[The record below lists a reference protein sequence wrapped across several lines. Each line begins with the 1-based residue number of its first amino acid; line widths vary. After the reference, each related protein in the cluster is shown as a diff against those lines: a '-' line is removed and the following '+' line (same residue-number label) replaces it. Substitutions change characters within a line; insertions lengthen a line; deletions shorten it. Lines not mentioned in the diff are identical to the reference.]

1 MTLEEKVREAIE
13 NLSNDEA
20 VSLWDEYCSE
30 DGRMDDYIYSMN
42 EFDEIMGD
50 MTPLDVARTCF
61 YGDFCP
67 ADDYFWFNGYANL
80 ESSDFPSMDDKSP
93 FYAKEL
99 ATWIIKNENALY
111 CDEIQEILDED
122 DEEEKDE
129 DEEDE

>member
-1 MTLEEKVREAIE
+1 MTLEEKVMEAIE
-13 NLSNDEA
+13 NLSSDEA
-20 VSLWDEYCSE
+20 VSLWNEYCSE

-42 EFDEIMGD
+42 EFDEIMGN
-50 MTPLDVARTCF
+50 MTPSDVARTCY
-61 YGDFCP
+61 YGEFCP

-80 ESSDFPSMDDKSP
+80 ESSDFPSMDNKSP

>member
-20 VSLWDEYCSE
+20 VSLWNEYCSE

>member
-20 VSLWDEYCSE
+20 VSLWNEYCSE

-129 DEEDE
+129 DEETE

>member
-1 MTLEEKVREAIE
+1 MTLEEKVMEAIE
-13 NLSNDEA
+13 NLSSDEA
-20 VSLWDEYCSE
+20 VSLWNEYCSE

-42 EFDEIMGD
+42 EFDETMGN
-50 MTPLDVARTCF
+50 MTPLDVARTCY
-61 YGDFCP
+61 YGEFCP

-122 DEEEKDE
+122 NEEEKDE

>member
-1 MTLEEKVREAIE
+1 MTLEEKVMEAIE
-13 NLSNDEA
+13 NLSSDEA
-20 VSLWDEYCSE
+20 VSLWNEYCSE

-42 EFDEIMGD
+42 EFDEIMGN
-50 MTPLDVARTCF
+50 MTPLDVARTCY
-61 YGDFCP
+61 YGEFCP

-93 FYAKEL
+93 FYVKEL

>member
-1 MTLEEKVREAIE
+1 MTLEEKVMETIE
-13 NLSNDEA
+13 NLSSDEA
-20 VSLWDEYCSE
+20 VSLWNEYCSK

-42 EFDEIMGD
+42 EFDEIMGN
-50 MTPLDVARTCF
+50 MTPLDVARTCY
-61 YGDFCP
+61 YGEFCP

>member
-1 MTLEEKVREAIE
+1 MTLEEKVMEAIE
-13 NLSNDEA
+13 NLSSDEA
-20 VSLWDEYCSE
+20 VSLWNEYCSE

-42 EFDEIMGD
+42 EFDEIMGN
-50 MTPLDVARTCF
+50 MTPLDVARTCY
-61 YGDFCP
+61 YGEFCP

-111 CDEIQEILDED
+111 CDEIQEIIDED

>member
-1 MTLEEKVREAIE
+1 MTLEEKVMEAIE
-13 NLSNDEA
+13 NLSSDEA
-20 VSLWDEYCSE
+20 VSLWNEYCSE

-80 ESSDFPSMDDKSP
+80 ESSDFPSIDDKSP
-93 FYAKEL
+93 FYAKAL

>member
-1 MTLEEKVREAIE
+1 MTLEEKVMEAIE
-13 NLSNDEA
+13 NLSSDEA
-20 VSLWDEYCSE
+20 VSLWNEYCSE

-42 EFDEIMGD
+42 EFDEIMGN
-50 MTPLDVARTCF
+50 MTPLDVARTCY
-61 YGDFCP
+61 YGEFCP

-99 ATWIIKNENALY
+99 AAWIIKNENALY

>member
-1 MTLEEKVREAIE
+1 MTLEEKVMEAIE
-13 NLSNDEA
+13 NLSSDEA
-20 VSLWDEYCSE
+20 VSLWNEYCSE

-67 ADDYFWFNGYANL
+67 ANDYFWFNGYANL

>member
-13 NLSNDEA
+13 NLSSDEA
-20 VSLWDEYCSE
+20 VSLWNEYCSE

-42 EFDEIMGD
+42 EFDEIMGN
-50 MTPLDVARTCF
+50 MTPLDVARTCY
-61 YGDFCP
+61 YGEFCP

-93 FYAKEL
+93 FYVKEL

>member
-1 MTLEEKVREAIE
+1 MTLEEKIREAIE

-20 VSLWDEYCSE
+20 VSLWNEYCSE

>member
-1 MTLEEKVREAIE
+1 MTLEEKVMEAIE

-20 VSLWDEYCSE
+20 VSLWNEYCSE

>member
-20 VSLWDEYCSE
+20 VSLWNEYCSE

-42 EFDEIMGD
+42 EFDEIMGN
-50 MTPLDVARTCF
+50 MTPLDVARTCY
-61 YGDFCP
+61 YGEFCP

>member
-1 MTLEEKVREAIE
+1 MTLEEKVMEAIE
-13 NLSNDEA
+13 NLSSDEA
-20 VSLWDEYCSE
+20 VSLWNEYCSE

>member
-20 VSLWDEYCSE
+20 VSLWNEYCSE

-42 EFDEIMGD
+42 EFDEIMGN